1 MARIAAVNWETGQ
14 LEVFTP
20 KVNKDNKLELDLQ
33 YASFSRFPEE
43 ICEMREL
50 KVLRLCIDNIHSIP
64 KTVAKLR
71 ELEEIYL
78 VTSQYV
84 RNPYSLIPAGFGLQ
98 EVPTVVC
105 DLPCLKVLSVCG
117 NSAFPLL
124 FDELMSCQLPSTLVE
139 VQMVKCG
146 LTQATLSVICNNVKL
161 RRLDLSFNDLQS
173 FECNNTGTIG
183 GLTVLNDLEKLNL
196 SWNENLH
203 TFTLAGLTKL
213 KELYLRYCNIQH
225 LPSGMSDLHHLEKL
239 FLDGNQLGVF
249 PTFSCLQWKHLQ
261 TLDLSNC
268 DLEKIQWELMSPN
281 ISYELN
287 LYNNYRLL
295 CLPNN
300 IWNGLNLKILN
311 LVGCGIS
318 SIPNTEVQIEQV
330 HLPYTSVT
338 YLPRKFVFSPKLQKL
353 NVRRCPL
360 VSPPIEV
367 CERGISSIRKY
378 LDELERDGGVRRGR
392 IKILVMGITK
402 AGKTSLVE
410 ALESGKPFLAELDER
425 TIGVEETTM
434 KLDDKIECKLLDCGG
449 HKAYMLTNQ
458 LMFTAQCFRCNIG
471 DFLQTLYE
479 RNSRAHVAVV
489 VSKVDLMVDMSR
501 EEMSR
506 KWNEHLHT
514 RLRQFREIRQVQIKR
529 MSATIAASDSHE
541 NKFVS
546 ERLQFLESQQI
557 TVEEKVILTSA
568 ATFEG
573 VVSLKHRLR
582 KLCGDER
589 LLPSLHTDLPS
600 SWVTVEDK
608 LVIPQPHTSV
618 PITDVSY
625 AMQVCAKHGLT
636 EERCLELLIYLNKVG
651 SILYYSYQKT
661 LSQVLFPVPPFVV
674 NVLKAVFRH
683 DHHLLEYDS
692 RFIGADIGPKQF
704 KEMKCDLV
712 FNGIARVSMLLALW
726 SEFHLTADGHVDVF
740 IKLFLALDLAYLT
753 GSSDVVVQELSD
765 TLGRHEI
772 TSTVSM
778 STDTISTTSDSSIDT
793 SSITS
798 DLSSVYFSTTSE
810 PSNQADQMDSC
821 KELICKLKQH
831 NVGLLLPWLLN
842 DEEPDDVSQ
851 LWCADVADGVMQ
863 VVVEYSFAYNCPLGL
878 FERLSARC
886 HRHHP
891 NYIRHWSSG
900 LLMCYGAVS
909 LLFSCSKNTSPGFLR
924 LSARVVKSHHSV
936 GRLWHV
942 LLRCVSDVED
952 LLQSVPGVLFDRS
965 ICSEGPSTTSIRCL
979 PNQHRH
985 VILSEKWGSFAVET
999 VTGCYSGET
1008 FELVEGIKEV
1018 CPSVKEGIPLSQ
1030 VVSPASGDFVSRRKL
1045 EQIAADIGKWW
1056 PKLTSI
1062 IGTDQSTVS
1071 ELRENYSD
1079 SSFAPAAASRI
1090 LSEWQKLRNNRLQ
1103 VCELYDALLV
1113 ADIPSLPQ
1121 RHLSDVMSPDAA
1133 SGLAKSK
1140 ETAARG
1146 ETSRADSEMVTP
1158 LIIEKVAE
1166 NGSERWHEIGIY
1178 LGVSRSVLTECDQ
1191 PLYTL
1196 KEKLRKVLSAW
1207 RDKNREATVGQ
1218 LLSACDEAGVGGIV
1232 RRTLDSDVQH

>member
-1 MARIAAVNWETGQ
+1 MFLVNSLIFIT
-14 LEVFTP
+14 L
-20 KVNKDNKLELDLQ
+20 LQ
-33 YASFSRFPEE
+33 YLFIEVKIE
-43 ICEMREL
+43 
-50 KVLRLCIDNIHSIP
+50 KV
-64 KTVAKLR
+64 
-71 ELEEIYL
+71 
-78 VTSQYV
+78 
-84 RNPYSLIPAGFGLQ
+84 
-98 EVPTVVC
+98 
-105 DLPCLKVLSVCG
+105 
-117 NSAFPLL
+117 
-124 FDELMSCQLPSTLVE
+124 
-139 VQMVKCG
+139 
-146 LTQATLSVICNNVKL
+146 
-161 RRLDLSFNDLQS
+161 DLSF
-173 FECNNTGTIG
+173 
-183 GLTVLNDLEKLNL
+183 
-196 SWNENLH
+196 
-203 TFTLAGLTKL
+203 
-213 KELYLRYCNIQH
+213 
-225 LPSGMSDLHHLEKL
+225 
-239 FLDGNQLGVF
+239 
-249 PTFSCLQWKHLQ
+249 
-261 TLDLSNC
+261 
-268 DLEKIQWELMSPN
+268 
-281 ISYELN
+281 
-287 LYNNYRLL
+287 
-295 CLPNN
+295 
-300 IWNGLNLKILN
+300 
-311 LVGCGIS
+311 
-318 SIPNTEVQIEQV
+318 
-330 HLPYTSVT
+330 TSVT
-338 YLPRKFVFSPKLQKL
+338 HLPKKFVFSPKLQEL
-353 NVRRCPL
+353 DVEGCPL

-378 LDELERDGGVRRGR
+378 LDELEREGGVRRGK

-410 ALESGKPFLAELDER
+410 ALESGNPFLAEPDER

-449 HKAYMLTNQ
+449 HKAYTLTNQ
-458 LMFTAQCFRCNIG
+458 LFISDNSLALIVIDCSLYQFTAQCFRRNIG
-471 DFLQTLYE
+471 DFLQVLYE

-514 RLRQFREIRQVQIKR
+514 RLLQFLGIRQVQIKR
-529 MSATIAASDSHE
+529 MAATIAAGDSHE
-541 NKFVS
+541 NKYVS
-546 ERLQFLESQQI
+546 ERLQFFEFQRI

-568 ATFEG
+568 TTHEG
-573 VVSLKHRLR
+573 VVSLKDRL
-582 KLCGDER
+582 KELCGDER
-589 LLPSLHTDLPS
+589 LLPSLHTELPS

-636 EERCLELLIYLNKVG
+636 EEMCLELLTYLNKVG

-683 DHHLLEYDS
+683 DHHLLEYDY
-692 RFIGADIGPKQF
+692 RFIGADIDPNQF
-704 KEMKCDLV
+704 AEMKSDLV
-712 FNGIARVSMLLALW
+712 CNGIARVSMLLALW
-726 SEFHLTADGHVDVF
+726 SEFHLTADRHVDVF
-740 IKLFLALDLAYLT
+740 FKLFLALDFAYLT
-753 GSSDVVVQELSD
+753 GSSDVVVQELAD
-765 TLGRHEI
+765 TLDRHEI

-778 STDTISTTSDSSIDT
+778 STDTISTTSDSYNQMRGGSQ
-793 SSITS
+793 
-798 DLSSVYFSTTSE
+798 
-810 PSNQADQMDSC
+810 QADQMDSC

-851 LWCADVADGVMQ
+851 FWCAEVADEVMQ
-863 VVVEYSFAYNCPLGL
+863 AVVEYSFAYNCPLGL

-900 LLMCYGAVS
+900 LLMCYGAMT
-909 LLFSCSKNTSPGFLR
+909 LLFNCSKNTSPGFLR

-952 LLQSVPGVLFDRS
+952 LLQSVPGVLFGRS
-965 ICSEGPSTTSIRCL
+965 ICSESLSTTSISSL
-979 PNQHRH
+979 PNQPKH
-985 VILSEKWGSFAVET
+985 VILNEKWGSFAVET
-999 VTGCYSGET
+999 VAGCYRGDILDHVEEMKQGKQLIQILSDMKHRMCVL
-1008 FELVEGIKEV
+1008 FVFCVYLVS
-1018 CPSVKEGIPLSQ
+1018 PSVKEGIPLSQ
-1030 VVSPASGDFVSRRKL
+1030 VVSPASGALVSRMML

-1079 SSFAPAAASRI
+1079 PTFAPAAASRI
-1090 LSEWQKLRNNRLQ
+1090 LSEWQELRNNRLQ

-1121 RHLSDVMSPDAA
+1121 RHLSDFMSPDAA

-1178 LGVSRSVLTECDQ
+1178 LGVSHSVLTECDQ

-1207 RDKNREATVGQ
+1207 RNENRQATVGQ
-1218 LLSACDEAGVGGIV
+1218 LLSACDKAGVGGIV
-1232 RRTLDSDVQH
+1232 SRVLDSDIPH

>member
-1 MARIAAVNWETGQ
+1 MC
-14 LEVFTP
+14 
-20 KVNKDNKLELDLQ
+20 
-33 YASFSRFPEE
+33 Y
-43 ICEMREL
+43 
-50 KVLRLCIDNIHSIP
+50 
-64 KTVAKLR
+64 
-71 ELEEIYL
+71 
-78 VTSQYV
+78 
-84 RNPYSLIPAGFGLQ
+84 
-98 EVPTVVC
+98 
-105 DLPCLKVLSVCG
+105 
-117 NSAFPLL
+117 
-124 FDELMSCQLPSTLVE
+124 
-139 VQMVKCG
+139 
-146 LTQATLSVICNNVKL
+146 
-161 RRLDLSFNDLQS
+161 
-173 FECNNTGTIG
+173 
-183 GLTVLNDLEKLNL
+183 
-196 SWNENLH
+196 
-203 TFTLAGLTKL
+203 
-213 KELYLRYCNIQH
+213 
-225 LPSGMSDLHHLEKL
+225 
-239 FLDGNQLGVF
+239 
-249 PTFSCLQWKHLQ
+249 
-261 TLDLSNC
+261 
-268 DLEKIQWELMSPN
+268 
-281 ISYELN
+281 N
-287 LYNNYRLL
+287 LYNICCYLF
-295 CLPNN
+295 
-300 IWNGLNLKILN
+300 
-311 LVGCGIS
+311 V
-318 SIPNTEVQIEQV
+318 EVQIEQV
-330 HLPYTSVT
+330 LLKDTSVT
-338 YLPRKFVFSPKLQKL
+338 YLPRNFVLSPKLQEL
-353 NVRRCPL
+353 VVRRCPL

-410 ALESGKPFLAELDER
+410 ALESGNPFLAELDER

-458 LMFTAQCFRCNIG
+458 LMVSDNSLALIVVDGSLYQFTAQCFRCNIG

-514 RLRQFREIRQVQIKR
+514 RLRQFLEIRQVQIKR
-529 MSATIAASDSHE
+529 MAATIAAGDSHK

-568 ATFEG
+568 ATHEG
-573 VVSLKHRLR
+573 VVSLKDRLR
-582 KLCGDER
+582 QLCGDER

-625 AMQVCAKHGLT
+625 AMQVCAQHGLT

-683 DHHLLEYDS
+683 DHHLLEYDY
-692 RFIGADIGPKQF
+692 RFIGAGIEPNQF
-704 KEMKCDLV
+704 AELMSDLV
-712 FNGIARVSMLLALW
+712 YNGIARVSMLLALW
-726 SEFHLTADGHVDVF
+726 SKFHLTADRHVDVF

-765 TLGRHEI
+765 TLGRQEI

-778 STDTISTTSDSSIDT
+778 STDTISTTSKSSKQA
-793 SSITS
+793 
-798 DLSSVYFSTTSE
+798 
-810 PSNQADQMDSC
+810 NQTDSC
-821 KELICKLKQH
+821 KKLICKLKQH

-863 VVVEYSFAYNCPLGL
+863 VVVKYSFAYNCPLGL

-909 LLFSCSKNTSPGFLR
+909 LLFSCSKNTSPGFLC

-952 LLQSVPGVLFDRS
+952 LLQSVPGVLFGRS
-965 ICSEGPSTTSIRCL
+965 ICSENFCTTSISSL

-985 VILSEKWGSFAVET
+985 VTQPKHVMPNEKWGSFAVET
-999 VTGCYSGET
+999 VAGCYSGEI
-1008 FELVEGIKEV
+1008 LDHVEGMEQGKQLIQILSDMKHRMCVLFVFCIYLV

-1030 VVSPASGDFVSRRKL
+1030 VVSPASGALVSRRKL
-1045 EQIAADIGKWW
+1045 ERIAADIGKWW

-1071 ELRENYSD
+1071 ELREHYSD
-1079 SSFAPAAASRI
+1079 PTFAPAAASRI
-1090 LSEWQKLRNNRLQ
+1090 LSEWQKLRNNQLQ

-1133 SGLAKSK
+1133 SGLAKCK

-1146 ETSRADSEMVTP
+1146 ETSRADSDMVTP

-1207 RDKNREATVGQ
+1207 RDENREATVGQ
-1218 LLSACDEAGVGGIV
+1218 LLSACDEVNIGGAV
-1232 RRTLDSDVQH
+1232 RRRLDSDTQY

>member
-1 MARIAAVNWETGQ
+1 MFFIQFFYFIT
-14 LEVFTP
+14 L
-20 KVNKDNKLELDLQ
+20 LQ
-33 YASFSRFPEE
+33 YLFIEVKIEE
-43 ICEMREL
+43 
-50 KVLRLCIDNIHSIP
+50 VDLRH
-64 KTVAKLR
+64 
-71 ELEEIYL
+71 
-78 VTSQYV
+78 
-84 RNPYSLIPAGFGLQ
+84 
-98 EVPTVVC
+98 
-105 DLPCLKVLSVCG
+105 
-117 NSAFPLL
+117 
-124 FDELMSCQLPSTLVE
+124 
-139 VQMVKCG
+139 
-146 LTQATLSVICNNVKL
+146 
-161 RRLDLSFNDLQS
+161 
-173 FECNNTGTIG
+173 
-183 GLTVLNDLEKLNL
+183 
-196 SWNENLH
+196 
-203 TFTLAGLTKL
+203 
-213 KELYLRYCNIQH
+213 
-225 LPSGMSDLHHLEKL
+225 
-239 FLDGNQLGVF
+239 
-249 PTFSCLQWKHLQ
+249 
-261 TLDLSNC
+261 
-268 DLEKIQWELMSPN
+268 
-281 ISYELN
+281 
-287 LYNNYRLL
+287 
-295 CLPNN
+295 
-300 IWNGLNLKILN
+300 
-311 LVGCGIS
+311 
-318 SIPNTEVQIEQV
+318 
-330 HLPYTSVT
+330 TSVT
-338 YLPRKFVFSPKLQKL
+338 HLPRKFVFSPKLQKL
-353 NVRRCPL
+353 YVEGCPL

-367 CERGISSIRKY
+367 CDRGITFIRKY

-410 ALESGKPFLAELDER
+410 ALESGKPFLAKLDER
-425 TIGVEETTM
+425 TVGVEETTM

-458 LMFTAQCFRCNIG
+458 LMVSDNSLALIVIDCSLYQFTAQCFRCHIG

-479 RNSRAHVAVV
+479 RNSRAHVAIV

-514 RLRQFREIRQVQIKR
+514 RLRQFLEIRQVQIKR
-529 MSATIAASDSHE
+529 MTATIAAGDSHE
-541 NKFVS
+541 NKYVS
-546 ERLQFLESQQI
+546 ERLQFFESQQI
-557 TVEEKVILTSA
+557 TVEETVILTSA
-568 ATFEG
+568 ATHEG
-573 VVSLKHRLR
+573 VVSLKDRLR
-582 KLCGDER
+582 QLCVDER
-589 LLPSLHTDLPS
+589 LLPSLHTELPS

-608 LVIPQPHTSV
+608 LVIAQPHTSV

-636 EERCLELLIYLNKVG
+636 EEMCLELLIYLNRVG

-683 DHHLLEYDS
+683 DHHLLEYDY
-692 RFIGADIGPKQF
+692 RFIGAGIGPKQF
-704 KEMKCDLV
+704 EEMKSDLV

-726 SEFHLTADGHVDVF
+726 SEFHLTADRHVDVF

-753 GSSDVVVQELSD
+753 GSSDVVVQELADS
-765 TLGRHEI
+765 LGRHEI

-778 STDTISTTSDSSIDT
+778 STDTIITTSDSSIDT
-793 SSITS
+793 IITTSDSSIDTIITTS
-798 DLSSVYFSTTSE
+798 DSSIDTIITTSDSSIDTISTTSDSYNQMRGE
-810 PSNQADQMDSC
+810 SQQADQASSC

-851 LWCADVADGVMQ
+851 VWCADVADGVMQ
-863 VVVEYSFAYNCPLGL
+863 VVVDYSFAYDCPLGL

-891 NYIRHWSSG
+891 TYIRHWSSG

-952 LLQSVPGVLFDRS
+952 LLQSVPGGLFDRS
-965 ICSEGPSTTSIRCL
+965 ICSESSTTTSISSL
-979 PNQHRH
+979 PNQPKH
-985 VILSEKWGSFAVET
+985 VILNEKWGSFAVESIA
-999 VTGCYSGET
+999 GSYSGEMS
-1008 FELVEGIKEV
+1008 ENLVAIEQGKQLIQILSDMKHRMCVLFVFCIYLV
-1018 CPSVKEGIPLSQ
+1018 CPSVKEAIPLSQ
-1030 VVSPASGDFVSRRKL
+1030 VVSPVSGTFVSPRML
-1045 EQIAADIGKWW
+1045 EQIAADIGKCW

-1071 ELRENYSD
+1071 ELYEKD
-1079 SSFAPAAASRI
+1079 SNPSFAPVAASRI
-1090 LSEWQKLRNNRLQ
+1090 LSEWQKSRNNELK

-1158 LIIEKVAE
+1158 FIIEKVAE

-1207 RDKNREATVGQ
+1207 TNENRQATVGQ
-1218 LLSACDEAGVGGIV
+1218 LLSACDKAGVGGIV
-1232 RRTLDSDVQH
+1232 RRVLELDTPH

>member
-1 MARIAAVNWETGQ
+1 MC
-14 LEVFTP
+14 
-20 KVNKDNKLELDLQ
+20 
-33 YASFSRFPEE
+33 Y
-43 ICEMREL
+43 
-50 KVLRLCIDNIHSIP
+50 
-64 KTVAKLR
+64 
-71 ELEEIYL
+71 
-78 VTSQYV
+78 
-84 RNPYSLIPAGFGLQ
+84 
-98 EVPTVVC
+98 
-105 DLPCLKVLSVCG
+105 
-117 NSAFPLL
+117 
-124 FDELMSCQLPSTLVE
+124 
-139 VQMVKCG
+139 
-146 LTQATLSVICNNVKL
+146 
-161 RRLDLSFNDLQS
+161 
-173 FECNNTGTIG
+173 
-183 GLTVLNDLEKLNL
+183 
-196 SWNENLH
+196 
-203 TFTLAGLTKL
+203 
-213 KELYLRYCNIQH
+213 
-225 LPSGMSDLHHLEKL
+225 
-239 FLDGNQLGVF
+239 
-249 PTFSCLQWKHLQ
+249 
-261 TLDLSNC
+261 
-268 DLEKIQWELMSPN
+268 
-281 ISYELN
+281 N
-287 LYNNYRLL
+287 LYNICCYLFVEV
-295 CLPNN
+295 N
-300 IWNGLNLKILN
+300 IE
-311 LVGCGIS
+311 
-318 SIPNTEVQIEQV
+318 EVWLQD
-330 HLPYTSVT
+330 TSVT
-338 YLPRKFVFSPKLQKL
+338 HLPRKFVFSPKLQKL
-353 NVRRCPL
+353 HVFRCPL

-410 ALESGKPFLAELDER
+410 ALESGNPFLAELDER

-458 LMFTAQCFRCNIG
+458 LMVSDNSLALIVVDGSLYQFTAQCFRCNIG
-471 DFLQTLYE
+471 DFLQILYE

-514 RLRQFREIRQVQIKR
+514 RLCQFLEIRQVQIKR
-529 MSATIAASDSHE
+529 MAATIAAGDSHE

-568 ATFEG
+568 ATLEG
-573 VVSLKHRLR
+573 VVSLKDRLR
-582 KLCGDER
+582 QLCGDER

-600 SWVTVEDK
+600 SWVTVEDE

-683 DHHLLEYDS
+683 DHHLLEYDY

-712 FNGIARVSMLLALW
+712 CNGIARVSMLLALW
-726 SEFHLTADGHVDVF
+726 SEFHLTADRHVDVF

-772 TSTVSM
+772 TSTLSM
-778 STDTISTTSDSSIDT
+778 STDTISTTSESSK
-793 SSITS
+793 
-798 DLSSVYFSTTSE
+798 
-810 PSNQADQMDSC
+810 QANQMDSC
-821 KELICKLKQH
+821 KELICKLKQD

-842 DEEPDDVSQ
+842 DEEPNDVSQ

-909 LLFSCSKNTSPGFLR
+909 LLFCCSKNTSPGFLR

-952 LLQSVPGVLFDRS
+952 LLQSVPGVLFDRC
-965 ICSEGPSTTSIRCL
+965 ICSESLTTTSSL
-979 PNQHRH
+979 PSQPKHIVPNER
-985 VILSEKWGSFAVET
+985 WGSFAVET
-999 VTGCYSGET
+999 VMGKYSPEMKKHVSAIVQGKQQIQIHVLC
-1008 FELVEGIKEV
+1008 FV
-1018 CPSVKEGIPLSQ
+1018 C
-1030 VVSPASGDFVSRRKL
+1030 
-1045 EQIAADIGKWW
+1045 
-1056 PKLTSI
+1056 T
-1062 IGTDQSTVS
+1062 
-1071 ELRENYSD
+1071 
-1079 SSFAPAAASRI
+1079 
-1090 LSEWQKLRNNRLQ
+1090 
-1103 VCELYDALLV
+1103 
-1113 ADIPSLPQ
+1113 
-1121 RHLSDVMSPDAA
+1121 
-1133 SGLAKSK
+1133 
-1140 ETAARG
+1140 
-1146 ETSRADSEMVTP
+1146 
-1158 LIIEKVAE
+1158 
-1166 NGSERWHEIGIY
+1166 
-1178 LGVSRSVLTECDQ
+1178 
-1191 PLYTL
+1191 
-1196 KEKLRKVLSAW
+1196 
-1207 RDKNREATVGQ
+1207 
-1218 LLSACDEAGVGGIV
+1218 
-1232 RRTLDSDVQH
+1232 